1 MTQRFSLPFV
11 EHICLYFYI
20 TLNDVIKKNFQLET
34 LRKLECGQVFKF
46 LISCLSSWQSISK
59 FIETAKLPT
68 LIYSLDTILL
78 AQIIQIL
85 CLHLLMSSSFPLKY
99 FIAILN
105 YKICFSQNF
114 LPCVFHFQF
123 LLLKIEFGTTSLYS
137 GLLQKTVTQSYL
149 CFLCQFQLLSFS
161 LCCLLFPSRAE
172 EDQKEVKFATVCT
185 FNAF

>member
-20 TLNDVIKKNFQLET
+20 TLNDVIKKNFQLEA
-34 LRKLECGQVFKF
+34 LRKLKCGQVLKF

-114 LPCVFHFQF
+114 LPCVLHFQF
-123 LLLKIEFGTTSLYS
+123 LLLKIEFATTSLYS
-137 GLLQKTVTQSYL
+137 GLLQKTCNVVIS
-149 CFLCQFQLLSFS
+149 LLSVLVS
-161 LCCLLFPSRAE
+161 A
-172 EDQKEVKFATVCT
+172 VKFFCVLLALSIQSRRGSKRGQICYSVYI
-185 FNAF
+185 